1 MKKLPL
7 SSEDRC
13 IAQWTSALGH
23 QPKSG
28 IRHSLGHD
36 CAVLSSFPRNL
47 DLVLKTDAVVEGVHF
62 TPSTPAP
69 LIGRKALARG
79 LSDLAAAGATPR
91 AALITIGC
99 PNPRSASRIL
109 QAYRGLS
116 RLAKKFHLPIVG
128 GETVRTRQLLLS
140 ISLLGTVPKKTSPS
154 RSGAKP
160 GDILFVTGKLGGSW
174 PHHHLTFTPRLAEG
188 QWLVRHKFPSAMLDL
203 SDGLGADLPR
213 LARASR
219 IGFTIHPDQLP
230 LSPHATPRHAFT
242 QGEDYELLFSVPKKR
257 LSALL
262 LQWPFSTPL
271 TPIGICLTPRQG
283 YHTGGLPL
291 RGYDHLR

>member
-7 SSEDRC
+7 SPEDLGVRNW
-13 IAQWTSALGH
+13 IAALGR
-23 QPKSG
+23 QPSTG
-28 IRHSLGHD
+28 IRHALGHD
-36 CAVLSSFPRNL
+36 CAVLSSFRRNL
-47 DLVLKTDAVVEGVHF
+47 DLVLKTDAVVEGIPF
-62 TPSTPAP
+62 TSSTPAS

-99 PNPRSASRIL
+99 PNPRSAARIL
-109 QAYRGLS
+109 QAYRGIS
-116 RLAKKFHLPIVG
+116 RLAKKLHLPIVG

-140 ISLLGTVPKKTSPS
+140 ISLLGTVPIKTSPS

-174 PHHHLTFTPRLAEG
+174 PRRHLTFTPRLPEG
-188 QWLVRHKFPSAMLDL
+188 HWLARNKFPSAMLDL

-213 LARASR
+213 LARSSH
-219 IGFTIHPDQLP
+219 IGFQIYPDQIP
-230 LSPHATPRHAFT
+230 LAPRATPTTAFT
-242 QGEDYELLFSVPKKR
+242 QGEDYELLLSVPPHR
-257 LSALL
+257 VSSLL
-262 LQWPFSTPL
+262 RRWPFSTPL
-271 TPIGICLTPRQG
+271 TPIGTCLPPKQG

>member
-7 SSEDRC
+7 SSEDLC
-13 IAQWTSALGH
+13 IRHWTSALGR
-23 QPKSG
+23 QNNSG
-28 IRHSLGHD
+28 VRHALGHD
-36 CAVLSSFPRNL
+36 CAVLSAFPKNL

-62 TPSTPAP
+62 TRSTPAH
-69 LIGRKALARG
+69 LAGRKALARG
-79 LSDLAAAGATPR
+79 LSDFAAAGATPR

-99 PNPRSASRIL
+99 PNSRSAARIR

-116 RLAKKFHLPIVG
+116 RLAKKLHLPIVG

-140 ISLLGTVPKKTSPS
+140 ISLLGTVPQKTSPS

-219 IGFTIHPDQLP
+219 IGFTIHPNQIP
-230 LSPHATPRHAFT
+230 LSPRATPRLAFT
-242 QGEDYELLFSVPKKR
+242 RGEDYELLFSVPKKR
-257 LSALL
+257 ISALL
-262 LQWPFSTPL
+262 RQWPFSTPL
-271 TPIGICLTPRQG
+271 TPIGTCLPPKQG

-291 RGYDHLR
+291 RGYDHFR

>member
-7 SSEDRC
+7 SPEDLWVRNW
-13 IAQWTSALGH
+13 IAALGR
-23 QPKSG
+23 QPSTG
-28 IRHSLGHD
+28 IRHALGHD
-36 CAVLSSFPRNL
+36 CAVLSSFRRNL

-62 TPSTPAP
+62 SRSTPAP

-99 PNPRSASRIL
+99 PNPRSAARIL
-109 QAYRGLS
+109 QAYRGIS
-116 RLAKKFHLPIVG
+116 RLAKKLHLPIVG

-160 GDILFVTGKLGGSW
+160 GDTLFVTGKLGGSW
-174 PHHHLTFTPRLAEG
+174 PRRHLTFTPRLPEG
-188 QWLVRHKFPSAMLDL
+188 HWLARNKFPSAMLDL

-230 LSPHATPRHAFT
+230 LSAHATPRHAFT
-242 QGEDYELLFSVPKKR
+242 RGEDYELLFSVPKKR
-257 LSALL
+257 ISALL
-262 LQWPFSTPL
+262 RQWPFSTPL
-271 TPIGICLTPRQG
+271 TPIGSCLTPRQG

>member
-7 SSEDRC
+7 SSEDLWVHHW
-13 IAQWTSALGH
+13 IAALGR
-23 QPKSG
+23 QPSAG

-36 CAVLSSFPRNL
+36 CAVLSSFPKNL

-62 TPSTPAP
+62 TRSTPAP
-69 LIGRKALARG
+69 LAGRKALARG
-79 LSDLAAAGATPR
+79 LSDFAAAGATPR

-99 PNPRSASRIL
+99 PNPRSARRIR
-109 QAYRGLS
+109 QAYQGLS

-140 ISLLGTVPKKTSPS
+140 ISLLGTVPQKTSPS

-174 PHHHLTFTPRLAEG
+174 PHHHLSFTPRLAEG

-213 LARASR
+213 LARSSR
-219 IGFTIHPDQLP
+219 IGFTIHPNQIP
-230 LSPHATPRHAFT
+230 LSPRATPRLAFT
-242 QGEDYELLFSVPKKR
+242 QGEDYELLFSVPKNR
-257 LSALL
+257 ISALL
-262 LQWPFSTPL
+262 RQWPFSTPL
-271 TPIGICLTPRQG
+271 TPIGTCLTQTQG